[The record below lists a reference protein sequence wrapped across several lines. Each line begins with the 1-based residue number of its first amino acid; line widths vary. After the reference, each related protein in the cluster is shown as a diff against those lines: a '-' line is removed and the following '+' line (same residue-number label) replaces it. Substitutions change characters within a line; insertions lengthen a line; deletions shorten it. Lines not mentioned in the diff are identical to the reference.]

1 MYAVAIKRDF
11 VAQHHLVGGDWGEE
25 NSNHSHHYKV
35 ELQLE
40 GEELDCHGFLVDIVD
55 LEAQLGALVRYYVN
69 RTLNELPEF
78 AGLNPSIERFAF
90 ILYDALSARIDTPAE
105 LIITVKIWEN
115 DNAWASHS
123 RVKQRST

>member
-11 VAQHHLVGGDWGEE
+11 VAQHHLVGGDWGLE
-25 NSNHSHHYKV
+25 NRAHSHHYTV
-35 ELQLE
+35 ELKLE
-40 GEELDCHGFLVDIVD
+40 AEELDSHGFLVDIVD
-55 LEAQLGALVRYYVN
+55 LEAQLDAQVRYYEN

-90 ILYDALSARIDTPAE
+90 ILCDALSARIDTPAMR
-105 LIITVKIWEN
+105 IITVKIWEN

-123 RVKQRST
+123 RVKEHSA

>member
-90 ILYDALSARIDTPAE
+90 ILCDALSARIDTAAE

>member
-1 MYAVAIKRDF
+1 MYGVGITRDF
-11 VAQHHLVGGDWGEE
+11 VAQHHLIGGDWGAE
-25 NSNHSHHYKV
+25 NRNHYHHYKV

-40 GEELDCHGFLVDIVD
+40 GDELDSHGFLVDIVNLEAL
-55 LEAQLGALVRYYVN
+55 LEAQVRYYTD
-69 RTLNELPEF
+69 RTLNDLPEF

-90 ILYDALSARIDTPAE
+90 ILCDKLSARVNIPAVRV
-105 LIITVKIWEN
+105 ITVKIWEN

>member
-11 VAQHHLVGGDWGEE
+11 VAQHHLVGGDWGE
-25 NSNHSHHYKV
+25 NRNHSHNYKV

-40 GEELDCHGFLVDIVD
+40 GEELDSHGFLVDMVD
-55 LEAQLGALVRYYVN
+55 LEAQLDAQVRYYAN

-90 ILYDALSARIDTPAE
+90 ILCDALSARIDTPAE

>member
-11 VAQHHLVGGDWGEE
+11 VAHHHLIGSDWGKE
-25 NSNHSHHYKV
+25 NRNHSHHYKV

-55 LEAQLGALVRYYVN
+55 LEAQLDAQVRYYAD

-78 AGLNPSIERFAF
+78 AGLNPSVERFAF
-90 ILYDALSARIDTPAE
+90 SLCDVLSARIDAPAVR
-105 LIITVKIWEN
+105 IITVKIWEN

-123 RVKQRST
+123 RVKQRGT

>member
-11 VAQHHLVGGDWGEE
+11 VAQHHLAGGDWGEE

-90 ILYDALSARIDTPAE
+90 ILCDALSARIDTPAE

>member
-11 VAQHHLVGGDWGEE
+11 VAHHHLIGGDWGEE
-25 NSNHSHHYKV
+25 NRNHSHHYKV

-40 GEELDCHGFLVDIVD
+40 GKELDCHGFLVDIVD
-55 LEAQLGALVRYYVN
+55 LEAQLDAQVRYYAD

-78 AGLNPSIERFAF
+78 AGLNPSVERFAF
-90 ILYDALSARIDTPAE
+90 ALCDVLSARIDAPAVC
-105 LIITVKIWEN
+105 IITVKIWEN